1 MSDFVVPQK
10 LVKRPA
16 DMRAFEISQAAR
28 RLIHFIQVG
37 ELGQR
42 VSCRALLTPR

>member
-1 MSDFVVPQK
+1 MSDFVMPQK

-16 DMRAFEISQAAR
+16 DMRAFEVSQAAR
-28 RLIHFIQVG
+28 RLIHFIQVD
-37 ELGQR
+37 EPGQR